1 MSVVTRDA
9 SWRALRIAAV
19 VIVGLGVLTVR
30 VIVGGEAELR
40 ASDAALDSGSVDDA
54 VVHARR
60 AASFYAPGA
69 PHVSFAYRRLIALAV
84 TAEERHLRDTA
95 VFAWRA
101 VRQAALDTRWLV
113 TPHEAERERA
123 EREIARLVALGV
135 HENAGP
141 DRLIEAR
148 QLSLLRH
155 DERPRTGWVVVLLL
169 GVAAMA
175 IGATRATRSASG
187 TAGRLDW
194 TAAKRD
200 GLLALSGLVAWLF
213 AWWLA

>member
-1 MSVVTRDA
+1 VKRAVRLVALVV
-9 SWRALRIAAV
+9 
-19 VIVGLGVLTVR
+19 VGLAVWTAR
-30 VIVGGEAELR
+30 VVVSGEAELR
-40 ASDAALDSGSVDDA
+40 ASDAALDRGEVEDA

-60 AASFYAPGA
+60 AASLYAPGA
-69 PHVSFAYRRLIALAV
+69 PHVTDAYRRLVALALA
-84 TAEERHLRDTA
+84 AEAHHRRDTA
-95 VFAWRA
+95 LFAWRS
-101 VRQAALDTRWLV
+101 VRQAALDSRWLL
-113 TPHEAERERA
+113 TPHASDKGHAEE
-123 EREIARLVALGV
+123 EIARLSALGV
-135 HENAGP
+135 HENAEP

-155 DERPRTGWVVVLLL
+155 DERPRTGWIVVLLL

-200 GLLALSGLVAWLF
+200 GLLALAGLVAWLF